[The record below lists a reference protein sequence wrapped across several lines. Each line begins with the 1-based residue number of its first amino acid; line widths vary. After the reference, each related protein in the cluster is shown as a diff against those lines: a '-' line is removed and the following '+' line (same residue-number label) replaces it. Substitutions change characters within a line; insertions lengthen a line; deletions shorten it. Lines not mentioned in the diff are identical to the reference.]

1 MAPFLFERAIMP
13 TGTVK
18 TQGTELYVI
27 DASVTSS
34 EDDIYKLACPT
45 GITGLGGPRAPIE
58 DAWLDTVAEK
68 TFKAGLGNPGQVS
81 VPFNLIPRNGSH
93 QFLFAWKQAG
103 EVMKWLVC
111 LSESTTQPTVDTDG
125 EFSKPND
132 RTTIEFS
139 AFVSDVNIDI
149 ATNEIVKGTLLLQ
162 RSGPVTFLGYS
173 PA

>member
-1 MAPFLFERAIMP
+1 MT
-13 TGTVK
+13 TGTVR

-34 EDDIYKLACPT
+34 EEELYKMACPT
-45 GITGLGGPRAPIE
+45 GITGLGGPRDQIE
-58 DAWLDTVAEK
+58 DTCLDTTDEK
-68 TFKAGLGNPGQVS
+68 TFQAGLGNPGQVT
-81 VPFNLIPRNGSH
+81 VPFNMIPRNGSH
-93 QFLFAWKQAG
+93 QALFAWKQSG
-103 EVMKWLVC
+103 LNMKWLVC

-125 EFSKPND
+125 NFVKPTD
-132 RTTIEFS
+132 RTTIGFT

-162 RSGPVTFLGYS
+162 RSGSVDFVGYT

>member
-1 MAPFLFERAIMP
+1 MT

-34 EDDIYKLACPT
+34 EEELYKIACPT
-45 GITGLGGPRAPIE
+45 GITGLGGARDQIE
-58 DAWLDTVAEK
+58 DTCLDTTDEK
-68 TFKAGLGNPGQVS
+68 TFVAGLGNPGQVS

-103 EVMKWLVC
+103 ANMKWLVC
-111 LSESTTQPTVDTDG
+111 LSESATQPTVDTDG
-125 EFSKPND
+125 EFVKPTD
-132 RTTIEFS
+132 RTTIAFT

-162 RSGPVTFLGYS
+162 RSGPVDFVGYV

>member
-1 MAPFLFERAIMP
+1 MT

-34 EDDIYKLACPT
+34 EEELVKMSCPT
-45 GITGLGGPRAPIE
+45 GIQGLGGPRDQIE
-58 DAWLDTVAEK
+58 DTCLDTTGDK
-68 TFKAGLGNPGQVS
+68 TFVAGLGNPGQVT

-93 QFLFAWKQAG
+93 QSLFAWKASG
-103 EVMKWLVC
+103 ALMKWLVC
-111 LSESTTQPTVDTDG
+111 LSESTTPPTADTDG
-125 EFSKPND
+125 NFSKPTD

-139 AFVSDVNIDI
+139 AYVSDVNIDV
-149 ATNEIVKGTLLLQ
+149 ATNEIVRGTLTLQ
-162 RSGPVTFLGYS
+162 RSGDVTFVGYG